1 MRCVAAE
8 AAALGAA
15 PDADD
20 LERLTGTR
28 MILEESMRLYP
39 PVPFLSRGVVAR
51 DRIGDVEVTPGTRI
65 IIAPWVLHRHR
76 KLWAEPDLFRP
87 ERFAPENRGKI
98 SRFAYLPFGAGARI
112 CVGMG
117 FAMQEMLLSLVMI
130 ARRFRVTLAEGAQVF
145 PFARMTLAAA
155 QRPADA
161 D

>member
-1 MRCVAAE
+1 MRV
-8 AAALGAA
+8 
-15 PDADD
+15 
-20 LERLTGTR
+20 
-28 MILEESMRLYP
+28 
-39 PVPFLSRGVVAR
+39 
-51 DRIGDVEVTPGTRI
+51 

-98 SRFAYLPFGAGARI
+98 SRFAYLPFGAGARV

-145 PFARMTLAAA
+145 PFARMTL
-155 QRPADA
+155 RPLNGLPMRISAR
-161 D
+161 